1 VPPLASQPERPVTIV
16 FTSGTTGRAKGAVFA
31 ERQLAAIVEADTGGA
46 WGAGGRMISA
56 TPLPHVGFM
65 TKLPWY
71 LRARLTTFLL
81 ARWRAEDAMRLV
93 AEQQLTTFGGVPTQ
107 MALVMRLPDFES
119 YDISSVTSITL
130 GAGPATAALVAEI
143 QAKFKVPVSV
153 RYSST
158 ESGGI
163 GTSAD
168 GDDALDPDG
177 LCVGRPRGPVRVA
190 VVDEALRPLPVGELG
205 EVCLA
210 SPAVMSG
217 YYRDPEQTAAAFT
230 PDGSVRTGDMGWLDD
245 LGRLHLAGRHRERY
259 VRGGYNVYPGEVEA
273 ALADHPAVA
282 QVAVVPAVDDTFGQI
297 GVAAVVPLD
306 PARPPSL
313 EDLRAFAGA
322 RVASYKLPDRVV
334 VVDALPLTAM
344 EKLDRAALERVVE
357 ARS

>member
-1 VPPLASQPERPVTIV
+1 
-16 FTSGTTGRAKGAVFA
+16 
-31 ERQLAAIVEADTGGA
+31 
-46 WGAGGRMISA
+46 
-56 TPLPHVGFM
+56 
-65 TKLPWY
+65 
-71 LRARLTTFLL
+71 
-81 ARWRAEDAMRLV
+81 MRLV
-93 AEQQLTTFGGVPTQ
+93 AEHKLTTFGGVPTQ

-190 VVDEALRPLPVGELG
+190 VVDESLRPLPAGELG
-205 EVCLA
+205 EVCLG

-217 YYRDPEQTAAAFT
+217 YYRDPEQTGAAFT

-245 LGRLHLAGRHRERY
+245 RGRLHLAGRHRERY

-306 PARPPSL
+306 PAQPPSL
-313 EDLRAFAGA
+313 EDLRSFAGA

-334 VVDALPLTAM
+334 VVDSLPLTAM
-344 EKLDRAALERVVE
+344 EKLDRAALEKVVE
-357 ARS
+357 TESPGF

>member
-1 VPPLASQPERPVTIV
+1 LI
-16 FTSGTTGRAKGAVFA
+16 
-31 ERQLAAIVEADTGGA
+31 
-46 WGAGGRMISA
+46 
-56 TPLPHVGFM
+56 
-65 TKLPWY
+65 
-71 LRARLTTFLL
+71 
-81 ARWRAEDAMRLV
+81 
-93 AEQQLTTFGGVPTQ
+93 
-107 MALVMRLPDFES
+107 MRLPDLDS

-143 QAKFKVPVSV
+143 QARFKVPVSV

-168 GDDALDPDG
+168 GDDALNAEG

-190 VVDEALRPLPVGELG
+190 VVDESLRPLPVGELG
-205 EVCLA
+205 EVCMR

-217 YYRDPEQTAAAFT
+217 YYRDPEQTATAFT
-230 PDGSVRTGDMGWLDD
+230 PDGSVRTGDMGWLDE

-259 VRGGYNVYPGEVEA
+259 VRGGYNIYPGELEA

-282 QVAVVPAVDDTFGQI
+282 QVAVVPVADETFGQI

-313 EDLRAFAGA
+313 EDLRAFGA
-322 RVASYKLPDRVV
+322 ARIASYKLPDRVV
-334 VVDALPLTAM
+334 IVDALPLTPM
-344 EKLDRAALERVVE
+344 EKLDRVALERAVE